1 MWGTMNVN
9 PRIIAA
15 SLVGLGLVGG
25 AYWLS
30 LYRSPASTIAS
41 SSKEPAART
50 FIKVADQ
57 DNDGL
62 PDWQNTLNIPTIRL
76 DATSSEMTKTAALT
90 AELAART
97 SGTGTASSAIL
108 ADIGSDLAQAARDE
122 QYTSR
127 DISVTADNSAT
138 ALRLYG
144 NQVAAIALNNAPPH
158 GTEDELT
165 ILNRALVRNDPA
177 IVAELKPTIDSYNG
191 MIEDMLQVNVPSAMV
206 REHLALL
213 NVYQALENDIAAFE
227 LVFTDALPA
236 MVRFRRY
243 QADAEALYVALNML
257 YLKLDK
263 NGITWTDADVAS
275 RLIKIE

>member
-30 LYRSPASTIAS
+30 LYRSPASTSVS

-97 SGTGTASSAIL
+97 SGTDTASGAIL

-144 NQVAAIALNNAPPH
+144 NQVAAIALNNAPPR

-191 MIEDMLQVNVPSAMV
+191 MIEDMLQVNVPSTMV